1 MRAVIIDDEPLARA
15 GVAARLC
22 EQADV
27 QLVGEFGDG
36 ASGLAGL
43 RELAP
48 DLALVDVQ
56 MPRLSGIDMLAA
68 LEPAQRPLVILLT
81 AHDSFAVRAFELGAI
96 DYLLKPLDEERFAEA
111 LQRARRLLPLRHLPA
126 AAPVAAPAR
135 AYVQRLSVRLG
146 RRNLIVPVQQLSWIE
161 ADGDYAVLHAGTQSW
176 LLREALHKLAQ
187 RLDPAKFVR
196 IHRSAIVHIEAI
208 ASLQPLPNRDAQ
220 LHLRDGSTVRASR
233 TYIEELLGALGCG
246 QAAAGTR
253 P

>member
-1 MRAVIIDDEPLARA
+1 MRAVVIDDEPLARA
-15 GVAARLC
+15 GVAARLR

-36 ASGLAGL
+36 VSGLAGL
-43 RELAP
+43 RGLAP

-56 MPRLSGIDMLAA
+56 MPQLSGIDMLAA

-81 AHDSFAVRAFELGAI
+81 AYDSFAVRAFELGAI

-111 LQRARRLLPLRHLPA
+111 LQRARRLLPLRRAPA
-126 AAPVAAPAR
+126 VAPAAPAD

-196 IHRSAIVHIEAI
+196 IHRSAIVRIEAV
-208 ASLQPLPNRDAQ
+208 ASLQPLSNRDAQ

-233 TYIEELLGALGCG
+233 TYIEDLLGALGG
-246 QAAAGTR
+246 GHAAAGAK

>member
-1 MRAVIIDDEPLARA
+1 MRVVVIDDEPLARA
-15 GVAARLC
+15 GVAARLR
-22 EQADV
+22 EQADLH
-27 QLVGEFGDG
+27 LVGEFGDG

-56 MPRLSGIDMLAA
+56 MPQLSGIDMLAA
-68 LEPAQRPLVILLT
+68 LEPAQRPLAILLT
-81 AHDSFAVRAFELGAI
+81 AYDSFAVRAFELGAI

-111 LQRARRLLPLRHLPA
+111 LQRARRLLPLRHATA
-126 AAPVAAPAR
+126 AAAAVPANT
-135 AYVQRLSVRLG
+135 YVQRLSVRLG

-176 LLREALHKLAQ
+176 LLREPLHKLTQ
-187 RLDPAKFVR
+187 RLDPARFVR
-196 IHRSAIVHIEAI
+196 IHRSAIVRIDAV

-233 TYIEELLGALGCG
+233 TYIEGLLGALGG
-246 QAAAGTR
+246 A
-253 P
+253 